1 MDKAPFEVASNLKTE
16 IIDLCG
22 RMHGAEYLLLHRI
35 HQLDE
40 IEDWAGT
47 TPSCAH
53 WLVWRCGMDIVTA
66 REKVRVSHALA
77 GLPLLDE
84 RFRSGELS
92 YSKVR
97 AITRIA
103 DADSEAE
110 WIDTAL
116 RHTAAQLERIVRQ
129 HRQTT
134 TLGGP
139 DGALAAWT
147 HRHLDYRV
155 QGDGSLSFE
164 GRVPAE
170 VGAMLMQ
177 ALDRA
182 LEWMDQDAR
191 EPSTPDHA
199 SAEASSHSACCGVGG
214 HSHGDLGAVDHAR
227 GGDDGAGA
235 DASPADVVRHEACGN
250 DSAESSR
257 AIAVAAVAAAAERPS
272 LTARRAD
279 ALGLL
284 AERFLAVAP
293 EAEDGLQTADRY
305 LLTIHA
311 PVTALPF
318 RAQVDPT
325 DPPRVEQGSVLSS
338 ETVRRIG
345 CDAALVRV
353 LESGG
358 GEPLDVGRKTR
369 VIPPAIRRALKR
381 RDGGCRFPGCGR
393 TKFVDGHHIEHW
405 ADGGA
410 THLENLVSVCRHHH
424 GLLHEGGYSVV
435 KRGGQFHFFGADG
448 LRVPEVNDHL
458 LPEELEAELG
468 QGVVLRGSAFGAGV
482 SFGAGFGSAA
492 APAWRLARARGF
504 NRTASRQRSDW
515 EAFVTALQR

>member
-1 MDKAPFEVASNLKTE
+1 MDQAPFDTASNLKTE

-22 RMHGAEYLLLHRI
+22 RMHGAEYRLLHRI
-35 HQLDE
+35 RELDD
-40 IEDWAGT
+40 IEDWTAAM
-47 TPSCAH
+47 PSCAH

-77 GLPLLDE
+77 ALPLLDE
-84 RFRSGELS
+84 RFRGGDLS

-103 DADSEAE
+103 DADSEAA

-116 RHTAAQLERIVRQ
+116 NHTAAQLERIVRQ
-129 HRQTT
+129 HRQTA
-134 TLGGP
+134 TLDGP
-139 DGALAAWT
+139 DGELAAWK

-155 QGDGSLSFE
+155 QADGSLCFE

-182 LEWMDQDAR
+182 LEWIDQDAR
-191 EPSTPDHA
+191 EASVPDHD
-199 SAEASSHSACCGVGG
+199 SAESSSHSACCGGQD
-214 HSHGDLGAVDHAR
+214 HGDHGTALAHT
-227 GGDDGAGA
+227 
-235 DASPADVVRHEACGN
+235 PAQN
-250 DSAESSR
+250 DSAEFGRVVS
-257 AIAVAAVAAAAERPS
+257 AADRPS

-305 LLTIHA
+305 LLTVHA
-311 PVTALPF
+311 PVTALPL
-318 RAQVDPT
+318 RAQVDPS
-325 DPPRVEQGSVLSS
+325 DPPCVEQGSVLAK

-353 LESGG
+353 LESGD

-381 RDGGCRFPGCGR
+381 RDGGCRFPGCHR

-405 ADGGA
+405 SDGGA
-410 THLENLVSVCRHHH
+410 TRLDNLVSICRTHH
-424 GLLHEGGYSVV
+424 GLLHEGGYSVI
-435 KRGGQFHFFGADG
+435 KRGAEFHFFGPDG

-458 LPEELEAELG
+458 QPGELEAELG
-468 QGVVLRGSAFGAGV
+468 AGVVLRGSAFGA
-482 SFGAGFGSAA
+482 AA

-504 NRTASRQRSDW
+504 NRTGARQRAEW
-515 EAFVTALQR
+515 GAFVTAVQR